1 MRTFMAL
8 ALCALM
14 LTAATGCPKDIPPP
28 DNAIKDPGLLKAA
41 VDGRAEQLQN
51 ARFKEVV
58 LEYFG
63 EDERVKV
70 RQLIL
75 VSQPDKLMVRTRL
88 PGTDEV
94 MSMLVSDGATFAVH
108 QRDTNTYYTGS
119 PTRENINELLPLD
132 LSATD
137 VTRVMFGGA
146 PWDRF
151 AQEDTPLQSEWNR
164 REGNYRAWVKTRGGG
179 ELSMSIR
186 ANDFAVL
193 SVTEKDAK
201 GGTLYQYTTDD
212 WEGHGEVALP
222 RYRRFVWPAKNLD
235 FSLDVGETQ
244 VDVMFPE
251 NVFQFPPPPG
261 SQIIRMGD

>member
-1 MRTFMAL
+1 MTTSRAAAL
-8 ALCALM
+8 T
-14 LTAATGCPKDIPPP
+14 LTMATGCPRDIPPP
-28 DNAIKDPGLLKAA
+28 TNAIKSPGLFKAA
-41 VDGRAEQLQN
+41 VDARAEQIRT

-75 VSQPDKLMVRTRL
+75 VEQPDRLMVQTRL
-88 PGTDEV
+88 PGTNEV
-94 MSMLVSDGATFAVH
+94 MSMLVSDGEAFSVH
-108 QRDTNTYYTGS
+108 QRDTNTYYTGR

-132 LSATD
+132 LSARD

-151 AQEDTPLQSEWNR
+151 AQENSLLQIEWDR
-164 REGNYRAWVKTRGGG
+164 KEGNYRAWVETRRGG
-179 ELSMSIR
+179 ELSMAVR
-186 ANDFAVL
+186 ANDFAVT
-193 SVTEKDAK
+193 SVTEKGADGA
-201 GGTLYQYTTDD
+201 TLYRYTSED

-244 VDVMFPE
+244 VDVSFPE
-251 NVFQFPPPPG
+251 NMFKFPPPEG
-261 SQIIRMGD
+261 SQVIRMGD